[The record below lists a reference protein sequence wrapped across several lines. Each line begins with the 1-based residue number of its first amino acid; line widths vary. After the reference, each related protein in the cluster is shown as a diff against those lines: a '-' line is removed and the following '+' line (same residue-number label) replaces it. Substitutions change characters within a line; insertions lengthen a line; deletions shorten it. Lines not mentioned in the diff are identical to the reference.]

1 MGYDIYTSGD
11 WEIGEDNAGDAIQ
24 AMLKGYAEK
33 DGYNTI
39 EDWIKAEEPIPDP
52 LEDPMRYIENRL
64 ERATIYW
71 TDDVVGF
78 SIGFGDD
85 CIRTPQ
91 DDEWLFEILAPFA
104 DPDAYIH
111 FEGED
116 GYKWTWEV
124 ENGEFVEIGSETVYG
139 NDVNAPAV
147 LQKIVAVIYD
157 PENDDLPLSALQGV
171 DHEAIISQIEN
182 IIREGGFG
190 PQAGKSELDRLA
202 DV

>member
-11 WEIGEDNAGDAIQ
+11 WEIGENNAGDAIQ

-139 NDVNAPAV
+139 NDAKAPDVVKKIIEMIYPDGKPMSATYTDPNTLVTTIGAIESV
-147 LQKIVAVIYD
+147 LR
-157 PENDDLPLSALQGV
+157 
-171 DHEAIISQIEN
+171 EA
-182 IIREGGFG
+182 GFG
-190 PQAGKSELDRLA
+190 PQAGMNELDRLA